1 MKRYTFKLAVLVAV
15 VAVTL
20 LVMSQ
25 VALAAG
31 DAQVIVELQQN
42 SPSGVTYPDSFA
54 EQKIAGT
61 NTGTKEE
68 YKFQRQREGGHF
80 SYVLA
85 NLDPSTAYKV
95 ELSFVEHEFSSSGK
109 RAFNV
114 YLQNIKV
121 LNRLDIYSRVG
132 KDCAYQRTF
141 TTLSDTD
148 GRLDIVLRSD
158 ESGGK
163 NYATVSTIRVYRGSS
178 TNVVEIDA
186 SRSRQNPFFVYENSV
201 SPPVRRT
208 DSGSQN
214 TRETVLGRMGSRT
227 VLNLLPQRLAWRFS
241 SLGDGTGDLSDLV
254 LAVNDGLE
262 TRCLPFTDRYPVW
275 ESISQSQTMTSQSYE
290 CASPQT
296 DFEMDVTFRSPF
308 YPGDEKVSGAPFFYV
323 DVTVKNAGGTPA
335 SGDVILAWPSR
346 RDFSFSVPT
355 EFSTTTE
362 EGLEY
367 TTRYPYFDETFG
379 NCNCETAR
387 EAIAVPAG
395 EAAGVDFRGSAEAEF
410 TDFSGDRLWGY
421 TSPGG
426 YPDTYNDYKSPTFT
440 YYPRGY
446 FGAVWSVA
454 GLAPGESV
462 TRHFVVAGYVAD
474 NVLKVKNSEYEDDT
488 FKFKYTKQFADV
500 QEVVNYAVTSRW
512 TGDMIEDK
520 SLFFDSTISSDSNL
534 TLSSAYR
541 DDVRGLIAYSFK
553 SFLMN
558 TWWAES
564 DSGREWFSV
573 WEGSCCRFHS
583 TVDVEYN
590 DAWFYFSYWPE
601 LLEKTMDEWVLY
613 LKSSRQGTYLSHD
626 MGWNYDCSGQAYPH
640 DMGVEENTDFILLL
654 YKYWKSTG
662 NTAYMRGK
670 FPLVR
675 KLIDFIINCD
685 DNNNGLPDQ
694 YTWNTLDQ
702 STPAL
707 QFSKDQTYLG
717 VKCLSAHQAA
727 REMALNQSVPDLT
740 YEKKCHGQVELINQ
754 TLAYDLWLSDHFAV
768 CLDGNVEAA
777 DREAYSIYPS
787 NGLLYLLGGGRSTGV
802 TSGNM
807 ERFRTDIV
815 NSTDKTMKKYGC
827 THSTY
832 NAYNQW
838 VSQNLWRDQVACYL
852 GVQLR
857 SENPLALTGRYWDLQ
872 KYFARNMNGSFWD
885 VLIYPGGSGGSGG
898 SGTLEESGS
907 CRQPAPLDGSG
918 AGSPA
923 DGGARPGTVRAES
936 SSYGQSLGY
945 YPRGAVSLGLLEAV
959 AGIALDRGA
968 NALYYQPTTYPLRVP
983 ILSCADWGNADP
995 AARIPTMYFTGASS
1009 PPAVTNGGLLPSTV
1023 APREMRDVS
1032 NVEVGG
1038 HAISPNQDGVN
1049 DSVTVSYTL
1058 PLPSNVARSVWGGK
1072 DRARSLGAESQ
1083 GAGVHSFAW
1092 DGRADDGSVVAD
1104 GIYTARIDALASDD
1118 KYAIRPASAPVYV
1131 NSSIPDLSADWY
1143 LAEGFTGHNET
1154 GGEFEEYVLIQNP
1167 DPAEAAI
1174 DVTFMLSGGETVER
1188 SYRLAPNSRF
1198 TITVD
1203 DILPDAEV
1211 STHVHSDRNIAVER
1225 AMYFNERKAGHAS
1238 IGVSAPSEIWYLAEG
1253 YTAEHFDEFVLI
1265 QNPGDAEAEITAT
1278 FMVQEAD
1285 NVTEEYSVGP
1295 HSRFTIHV
1303 VDIIPGHSVSTMIES
1318 DQPVVVERAQYLN
1331 YMTAGHCSIG
1341 ATSPSRTWYLAEG
1354 YTDQGF
1360 EEWVLIQNPQDSY
1373 NNITVTL
1380 MESTG
1385 ENMVRNYL
1393 LPPECRFTM
1402 LIDELLPASEVSI
1415 KVCSENPVLVERAMY
1430 WNDRSDGHDCI
1441 GTPTPDSEWYLAE
1454 GYTDGGFETWILVQ
1468 NPGYEQRNVTFT
1480 FMEPSGVNM
1489 TKEYQVAPRSRFT
1502 VGVDE
1507 ILPASEFST
1516 RVSADGPIIVER
1528 AIYFNDRSGGTDSL
1542 GIRGY

>member
-1 MKRYTFKLAVLVAV
+1 MRYLYFIVVRNMNEKPVKTAVRLAVLVAV
-15 VAVTL
+15 AAVAL

-42 SPSGVTYPDSFA
+42 NSNGVTYPDSFT
-54 EQKIAGT
+54 EQKISGT
-61 NTGTKEE
+61 NTGTREE
-68 YKFQRQREGGHF
+68 YKFQRQREGEHF

-85 NLDPSTAYKV
+85 NLDPSTTYKV
-95 ELSFVEHEFSSSGK
+95 ELSFVEHDYSSKGK
-109 RAFNV
+109 RVFNG
-114 YLQNIKV
+114 YLQGIKV
-121 LNRLDIYSRVG
+121 LNRLDIYSKVG

-158 ESGGK
+158 EYGGK
-163 NYATVSTIRVYRGSS
+163 DYATISTVRVYRGYS
-178 TNVVEIDA
+178 TNVVEINA
-186 SRSRQNPFFVYENSV
+186 LQSRHDMT
-201 SPPVRRT
+201 PPIRHQDD
-208 DSGSQN
+208 DSQDTG
-214 TRETVLGRMGSRT
+214 ETVLGRLGSRICI
-227 VLNLLPQRLAWRFS
+227 NPASQRLAWRFS
-241 SLGDGTGDLSDLV
+241 SLGDGTGDLSDFV
-254 LAVNDGLE
+254 LAVNDGLK

-275 ESISQSQTMTSQSYE
+275 ESVNQSQTMTSQSYQ
-290 CASPQT
+290 CASPET
-296 DFEMDVTFRSPF
+296 DFEMDVMFRSPF

-323 DVTVKNAGGTPA
+323 DVTVKNAGSAPA

-346 RDFSFSVPT
+346 RDFSFSAPT
-355 EFSTTTE
+355 EFSTATE

-367 TTRYPYFDETFG
+367 KTRYPYYNETYN
-379 NCNCETAR
+379 NCNAETAR

-410 TDFSGDRLWGY
+410 NDFSGDRLWGY
-421 TSPGG
+421 LSPGG
-426 YPDTYNDYKSPTFT
+426 YPDIYNDYKSPTFT

-446 FGAVWSVA
+446 YGAVWSVA
-454 GLAPGESV
+454 DLAPGDSV
-462 TRHFVVAGYVAD
+462 TRHFVISGYIASS
-474 NVLKVKNSEYEDDT
+474 VLNVKNSEYQDST

-512 TGDMIEDK
+512 AGDMIEDK
-520 SLFFDSTISSDSNL
+520 SLFFDSTILSDSYL
-534 TLSSAYR
+534 TLPSGYR
-541 DDVRGLIAYSFK
+541 DDVRGMITCSLG

-601 LLEKTMDEWVLY
+601 LLEKIMDEWVLY
-613 LKSSRQGTYLSHD
+613 LKTCHQGTYLSHD
-626 MGWNYDCSGQAYPH
+626 MGWNQECIGQVYPH
-640 DMGVEENTDFILLL
+640 DMAVEENTDFILLL
-654 YKYWKSTG
+654 YRYWKSTG
-662 NTAYMRGK
+662 DTAYMRGK

-675 KLIDFIINCD
+675 KLVDFIINCD

-707 QFSKDQTYLG
+707 QFAKDQTYLG

-740 YEKKCHGQVELINQ
+740 CEKKCHGQVELINQ
-754 TLAYDLWLSDHFAV
+754 TLAYELWLSDHFAV

-787 NGLLYLLGGGRSTGV
+787 NGLLYLFSGGRSTGV

-838 VSQNLWRDQVACYL
+838 VSQNLWRDQLACHL

-857 SENPLALTGRYWDLQ
+857 SDNPLALTGRYWDLER
-872 KYFARNMNGSFWD
+872 FFSRSMNGSFWD
-885 VLIYPGGSGGSGG
+885 VVIYPGGSGVSGALGGQQVGSWGSGYRPTFAAGTSGGG
-898 SGTLEESGS
+898 SAL
-907 CRQPAPLDGSG
+907 G
-918 AGSPA
+918 ANG
-923 DGGARPGTVRAES
+923 
-936 SSYGQSLGY
+936 YQQSLGY
-945 YPRGAVSLGLLEAV
+945 YPRGTASLGLLEAV
-959 AGIALDRGA
+959 AGLALDLDA
-968 NALYYQPTTYPLRVP
+968 DVLYYQPTTYPLRVP
-983 ILSCADWGNADP
+983 VLSQADWGNADP
-995 AARIPTMYFTGASS
+995 AARIPTMYFANAST
-1009 PPAVTNGGLLPSTV
+1009 PPVVTNGGLLPSTV
-1023 APREMRDVS
+1023 APRKMRDVS
-1032 NVEVGG
+1032 NVKAGG
-1038 HAISPNQDGVN
+1038 HAISPNSDGVN
-1049 DSVTVSYTL
+1049 DSVTVSYSL
-1058 PLPSNVARSVWGGK
+1058 PLPSTVSRSVWGGK
-1072 DRARSLGAESQ
+1072 DRRRSLGAESQ
-1083 GAGVHSFAW
+1083 GAGEWSFTW
-1092 DGRADDGSVVAD
+1092 DGKADDGSVVAD
-1104 GIYTARIDALASDD
+1104 GIYTARIDAQASDD
-1118 KYAIRPASAPVYV
+1118 KYAIRPAAAPVYV
-1131 NSSIPDLSADWY
+1131 NSSIPDLSTTWY

-1211 STHVHSDRNIAVER
+1211 STYIHSDRRVAVER
-1225 AMYFNERKAGHAS
+1225 AMYFNGRKAGHAS

-1265 QNPGDAEAEITAT
+1265 QNPGDTEAEVTAT
-1278 FMVQEAD
+1278 FMIQGAD

-1303 VDIIPGHSVSTMIES
+1303 DDIIPGHSVSTRIES
-1318 DQPVVVERAQYLN
+1318 TEPVVVERAQYLN

-1341 ATSPSRTWYLAEG
+1341 ATSLSQTWYLAEG

-1380 MESTG
+1380 MESNG
-1385 ENMVRNYL
+1385 QNMVRNYL

-1402 LIDELLPASEVSI
+1402 MIDDLLPASEVSI
-1415 KVCSENPVLVERAMY
+1415 KVRSEHPVVVERAMY
-1430 WNDRSDGHDCI
+1430 WNDRSDGHDFI

-1454 GYTDGGFETWILVQ
+1454 GYTDQGFETWILVQ
-1468 NPGYEQRNVTFT
+1468 NPGDEQRNVTFT
-1480 FMEPSGVNM
+1480 FMEPSGVN
-1489 TKEYQVAPRSRFT
+1489 TVRTYQVAPRSRFT

-1507 ILPASEFST
+1507 ILPASEVST

-1528 AIYFNDRSGGTDSL
+1528 AIYFNNRSGGTDSL